1 MQRQIYS
8 NADYMVTTIRSH
20 AMLITI
26 CLRLSTCI
34 WFNSIQH
41 DNNQKLYYSS
51 NNPFTVSK
59 LTSCRH
65 FSLSLETRNKLV
77 SNSLN
82 AVLESLRTAGVPLG
96 RGARHSSLSR
106 EPDVKNVF
114 RIMAIVSIEVLI
126 REAHIS
132 QRNGGLSNGGL
143 AVGIAPDAI
152 ELPSRVS
159 FIPKALSSNTTMEW
173 LHLRLGCCTQQP

>member
-1 MQRQIYS
+1 
-8 NADYMVTTIRSH
+8 
-20 AMLITI
+20 MLITI
-26 CLRLSTCI
+26 WLRLSTCI
-34 WFNSIQH
+34 RLNNIQH
-41 DNNQKLYYSS
+41 DNNQNY
-51 NNPFTVSK
+51 PFTISK

-65 FSLSLETRNKLV
+65 SSLSLETCDKLV

-82 AVLESLRTAGVPLG
+82 AVLEGLRAASVPLG
-96 RGARHSSLSR
+96 RGARHGSLSR
-106 EPDVKNVF
+106 EPDVKNIF

-159 FIPKALSSNTTMEW
+159 FIPKALSPNTTMEW